1 MNIVPESIIHWQM
14 GGGGC
19 YPTVIF
25 IISVSAHSRAVEGA
39 TPNFYLELLKVDI
52 KLRMFFERADKKKV

>member
-1 MNIVPESIIHWQM
+1 MG

-25 IISVSAHSRAVEGA
+25 LISVSVHSRAVEGA
-39 TPNFYLELLKVDI
+39 TPNFHLELLKVEI

>member
-14 GGGGC
+14 GGGC

-25 IISVSAHSRAVEGA
+25 LISVSVLSRAFEGA
-39 TPNFYLELLKVDI
+39 TPNFYLELLKVEI
-52 KLRMFFERADKKKV
+52 KLRADKKKV

>member
-1 MNIVPESIIHWQM
+1 MAD
-14 GGGGC
+14 GRGGC

-39 TPNFYLELLKVDI
+39 TPNFSLELLKVDI